1 MFVLMKVIMRMI
13 VERIKLSLVIAQ
25 EIVITESR
33 VCIVETVAR

>member
-33 VCIVETVAR
+33 ICIVKTVAR